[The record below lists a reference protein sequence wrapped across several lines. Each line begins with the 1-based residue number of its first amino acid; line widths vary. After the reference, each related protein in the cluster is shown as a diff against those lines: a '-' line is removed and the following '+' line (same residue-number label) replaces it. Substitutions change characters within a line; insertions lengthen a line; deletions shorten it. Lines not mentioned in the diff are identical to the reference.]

1 MASNYWMKL
10 WIEVIDDPKMGRLS
24 DNLWR
29 RFFECCLIAKE
40 LNQGGRLPTVP
51 DVAWRLRVD
60 QETLEL
66 EFDQM
71 ARVGLLEYIADQVLD
86 GHWLI
91 TNFVRR
97 QSKMNPSERMRRKR
111 EQDRKRDSYGT
122 CYEPVTVRNTE
133 TETETETETD
143 NIYLDALE
151 IWGLHFPEKTQP
163 RKNNQKLKKKAI
175 TRKKNNCRISE
186 AIKHA
191 SKNDHLV
198 NSGWFQLE
206 YILRN
211 DETSEKVLNGAFDG
225 FMKSGNQRGKN
236 IDPLA
241 GINAAM
247 EKLNG

>member
-71 ARVGLLEYIADQVLD
+71 ARVGLIEYIADQVLD

-111 EQDRKRDSYGT
+111 EQDRKRDGYGT

-133 TETETETETD
+133 TETETEKETETEGGVTVGLIYKTFENNFQMLTATNSQMIGD
-143 NIYLDALE
+143 DIDDYSLQWVYDAMLISIENNIRKWSYVRGILKRWKVDGKQD
-151 IWGLHFPEKTQP
+151 IKEKKQA
-163 RKNNQKLKKKAI
+163 KSFEQQLA
-175 TRKKNNCRISE
+175 E
-186 AIKHA
+186 AGYK
-191 SKNDHLV
+191 
-198 NSGWFQLE
+198 
-206 YILRN
+206 
-211 DETSEKVLNGAFDG
+211 
-225 FMKSGNQRGKN
+225 
-236 IDPLA
+236 
-241 GINAAM
+241 
-247 EKLNG
+247 